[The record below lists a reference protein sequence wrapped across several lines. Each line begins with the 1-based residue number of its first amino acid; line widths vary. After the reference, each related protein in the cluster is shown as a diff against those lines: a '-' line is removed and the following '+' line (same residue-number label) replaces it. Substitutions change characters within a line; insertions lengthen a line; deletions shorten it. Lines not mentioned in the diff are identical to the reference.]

1 MVAGLG
7 VAGAAAVAGAQSRR
21 VLLVAFALTA
31 VAAVVIGG
39 RALPY
44 WAWAAA
50 WIGASALG
58 LVSLRRL
65 SAAALP
71 AATVAAA
78 VLAFVPA
85 VGYLEAL
92 VAPVVG
98 WRLRRRAGGRY
109 AGLRVLAKD

>member
-1 MVAGLG
+1 M
-7 VAGAAAVAGAQSRR
+7 
-21 VLLVAFALTA
+21 LVGFALTA
-31 VAAVVIGG
+31 VAAVAIGA

-58 LVSLRRL
+58 VVSLRRL
-65 SAAALP
+65 SPAALP
-71 AATVAAA
+71 AATLAAA
-78 VLAFVPA
+78 LLAFVPA
-85 VGYLEAL
+85 AGYLEAL
-92 VAPVVG
+92 AAPVVG

>member
-1 MVAGLG
+1 MLAG
-7 VAGAAAVAGAQSRR
+7 
-21 VLLVAFALTA
+21 FALTA
-31 VAAVVIGG
+31 VAAFVIGG

-50 WIGASALG
+50 WLGAGAVG
-58 LVSLRRL
+58 VVSLRRL
-65 SAAALP
+65 SSAALP

-78 VLAFVPA
+78 LLAFVPA

-92 VAPVVG
+92 AAPVVG